1 MDNREVRSRS
11 RSRARPLAPHAVAAG
26 MRFEQL
32 PSSVLLMPMDGPQG
46 QMDRERS
53 RSPIKGRG
61 KRKDKGKGKGQP
73 KGQGKG
79 WHMNAIE
86 KNSGFKKVNFD
97 LFECFFGIDIFQ
109 QTLWLVPLAVR
120 QMTNPV
126 YVSKPAHGAP
136 HKQILPDLSHSPDC
150 DGIMAIGPLEIGTVG
165 TKEFICANVRLSTG
179 EEGWINVAMSEL
191 SELPRWSRQWT
202 IYLKVCAVDRSTP
215 IPYQEAQ
222 AISMRASSPTVARA
236 QWLDHPDEYRCVRL
250 LNKEQG
256 YCEEGSST
264 LDSECSTDSEGR
276 RIEDFLPEDPEYMQF
291 LKRREAKKKKIY
303 EAAKRSREKAEEKGR
318 RKSIRQ

>member
-1 MDNREVRSRS
+1 MNNRRVLSRS
-11 RSRARPLAPHAVAAG
+11 RSPARPSARHAVAAG
-26 MRFEQL
+26 MHFERL
-32 PSSVLLMPMDGPQG
+32 PSSVLLYGPQLE
-46 QMDRERS
+46 RERS

-61 KRKDKGKGKGQP
+61 KRKDKGKGKGPP

-79 WHMNAIE
+79 WHMNDIK
-86 KNSGFKKVNFD
+86 KNSGFKRVNFD
-97 LFECFFGIDIFQ
+97 QLEWFFGIDISERS
-109 QTLWLVPLAVR
+109 LWLVPLAVR

-126 YVSKPAHGAP
+126 YVFKPAHGAP

-191 SELPRWSRQWT
+191 SELPRWSREWT
-202 IYLKVCAVDRSTP
+202 IYLKVCAVDRPTP
-215 IPYQEAQ
+215 IRP
-222 AISMRASSPTVARA
+222 IPPLSMTTCPPMSMPG
-236 QWLDHPDEYRCVRL
+236 DHVDEHRRTRY
-250 LNKEQG
+250 E
-256 YCEEGSST
+256 YEEEGSST

-276 RIEDFLPEDPEYMQF
+276 RIEDFLPEEPEYMQF

-303 EAAKRSREKAEEKGR
+303 EAAKRSREKAEEEGR
-318 RKSIRQ
+318 RKSIRR